1 MDDAVASFPTLLRHD
16 PERGVETPPAWV
28 RELLGVP
35 TEAWKPV
42 DRLMS
47 AQTVRSSE
55 FMLVSVRVAD
65 ALSMEP
71 ADFTSMTTQ
80 AYELICDSLNE
91 HRGFSLIRVWNFI
104 PRILDP
110 LGHVPQRY
118 IAFNA
123 GRFAAYERA
132 YVTKDA
138 FSKMVATASGVGN
151 FGTDL
156 TIHGLASSDSSSPVE
171 NPRQVPAYRYSE
183 KYGPLPPCFARATRV
198 ETSRGTWL
206 LAGGTASVRG
216 EDSRHDD
223 DLEAQTA
230 ETLVNMAAL
239 VAVGEGDSS
248 AVESSV
254 SDRNR
259 LLGRFRHLRV
269 YHRRRED
276 SAFVEERLPG
286 EFAGATTIEFA
297 MADLC
302 RPSLLIEIE
311 GLAELS

>member
-1 MDDAVASFPTLLRHD
+1 
-16 PERGVETPPAWV
+16 
-28 RELLGVP
+28 
-35 TEAWKPV
+35 
-42 DRLMS
+42 
-47 AQTVRSSE
+47 
-55 FMLVSVRVAD
+55 
-65 ALSMEP
+65 
-71 ADFTSMTTQ
+71 
-80 AYELICDSLNE
+80 
-91 HRGFSLIRVWNFI
+91 
-104 PRILDP
+104 
-110 LGHVPQRY
+110 
-118 IAFNA
+118 
-123 GRFAAYERA
+123 
-132 YVTKDA
+132 
-138 FSKMVATASGVGN
+138 
-151 FGTDL
+151 
-156 TIHGLASSDSSSPVE
+156 
-171 NPRQVPAYRYSE
+171 E

-269 YHRRRED
+269 YHRRRGD
-276 SAFVEERLPG
+276 SAFVEKRLPG
-286 EFAGATTIEFA
+286 EFSGATTIEFA